1 MIGEFRCLP
10 PNWPPPNWPC
20 HRIPYR
26 IALKVDHG
34 RQKRNTRIQIV
45 IPLDNGNAT
54 LVTDTSDIQRKYE
67 YWMPLCTRLR
77 KDAVGILNDALV
89 RESIKIDSVTGR
101 VKSLQSLLDKM
112 KRTGKTFE
120 QVNDLLG
127 LRVVCLFRSQ
137 IKDIAQTA
145 GKEFQV
151 LPGLVDDKFESKDID
166 RFGYLDLKLIAKL
179 RPEYVGGWIGRVAL
193 KDFLFEIQIRTV
205 GMHAW
210 ATVSHYL
217 DYKLPTQVPRDLRRD
232 FQALS
237 ALFHVAD
244 SQFEAF
250 FAANQT
256 RANLTGEPPSSPD
269 LYSELD
275 LESLFAYLQMRFPD
289 RISETASG
297 TVSQFLLELTE
308 AGIYRL
314 NEIEVAVNRW
324 LPAIL
329 EREKIDP
336 PTTHGD
342 LKGLYTAVGLARIAV
357 ASQFEHFAKNVAV
370 VRFRS

>member
-1 MIGEFRCLP
+1 M
-10 PNWPPPNWPC
+10 
-20 HRIPYR
+20 
-26 IALKVDHG
+26 
-34 RQKRNTRIQIV
+34 

-54 LVTDTSDIQRKYE
+54 FVTDTSDVQRQYE

-77 KDAVGILNDALV
+77 KDAVGILSDALL
-89 RESIKIDSVTGR
+89 RESIKVESVTGR

-112 KRTGKTFE
+112 RRTGKTFK

-137 IKDIAQTA
+137 IKAIAQVA
-145 GKEFQV
+145 GKDFQV
-151 LPGLVDDKFESKDID
+151 LPDLVDNKFESKDID

-179 RPEYVGGWIGRVAL
+179 RPESVGGWIGLMAL

-250 FAANQT
+250 FTANQT
-256 RANLTGEPPSSPD
+256 RANPRGESLSSPD

-275 LESLFAYLQMRFPD
+275 LESLFAYLQTRFPT

-314 NEIEVAVNRW
+314 NEVEVAVDRW

-329 EREKIDP
+329 EHEKGDP
-336 PTTHGD
+336 PTTHGN
-342 LKGLYTAVGLARIAV
+342 LKGQFTAVGVARIAV

-370 VRFRS
+370 VRFRV